1 MKIAQIFYP
10 AKLKEFIMFA
20 HSLRRAWPY
29 YFHQQ
34 ILGVNREIPWP
45 VHWSSVVTN
54 HKNIIRKDPMRPL
67 PGFKPGSAVI
77 ADNGV
82 YIGMNVWLGPG
93 VKLISAQPD
102 PQDYSKMLPAPPIIL
117 GDHCWLGAGA
127 IIYPG
132 VSLGNHVIV
141 AAGAVVTQSI
151 PEDNVIIGG
160 NPARILKA
168 ISPYSGAIPSS
179 DSED

>member
-1 MKIAQIFYP
+1 MTTNKRFLPKSVRQYYEILHNR
-10 AKLKEFIMFA
+10 KK
-20 HSLRRAWPY
+20 AWQY
-29 YFHQQ
+29 WFFQSF
-34 ILGVNREIPWP
+34 LGINKHVPWP
-45 VHWSSVVTN
+45 VHWTSVVT
-54 HKNIIRKDPMRPL
+54 HPEKVSRKVLTRPN
-67 PGFKPGSAVI
+67 PGVQPASVVI
-77 ADNGV
+77 GDNGIQ
-82 YIGMNVWLGPG
+82 IGLNVWLGPG
-93 VKLISAQPD
+93 VKLISARPD

-160 NPARILKA
+160 NPARILKT